1 MSDPF
6 YIGVDPGQSIDPTA
20 VAVVQRVSRDNG
32 KPLFRCGHLERLP
45 LATPYPGVVQHVRR
59 LVSKEPFLGHSELV
73 LDLTGVGRPVGDLF
87 QAEGLRPVKVSI
99 TAGDNETRNEHGIW
113 HVAKLLLVSTVQALL
128 HDGRLQIQKDLPEA
142 PVLKVELEDFR
153 ASVTDSGRWTFGAR
167 SGAHDDLVLA
177 LALALWRASRRAP
190 MYVHPSV
197 LARSALS
204 PALRPGYNSFDPASY
219 HEPYPWPV
227 HQRRS

>member
-1 MSDPF
+1 M
-6 YIGVDPGQSIDPTA
+6 
-20 VAVVQRVSRDNG
+20 
-32 KPLFRCGHLERLP
+32 
-45 LATPYPGVVQHVRR
+45 
-59 LVSKEPFLGHSELV
+59 
-73 LDLTGVGRPVGDLF
+73 
-87 QAEGLRPVKVSI
+87 
-99 TAGDNETRNEHGIW
+99 
-113 HVAKLLLVSTVQALL
+113 LVSTVQALL

-142 PVLKVELEDFR
+142 PVLKMELEDFR

-204 PALRPGYNSFDPASY
+204 PALRPGYNSIDLPFQS
-219 HEPYPWPV
+219 EPYPWRGY
-227 HQRRS
+227 QRRS

>member
-1 MSDPF
+1 MPHFRHTKRLLAGAPF
-6 YIGVDPGQSIDPTA
+6 YGRA
-20 VAVVQRVSRDNG
+20 
-32 KPLFRCGHLERLP
+32 
-45 LATPYPGVVQHVRR
+45 
-59 LVSKEPFLGHSELV
+59 ELI
-73 LDLTGVGRPVGDLF
+73 LDLTGVGRPVADLF
-87 QAEGLRPVKVSI
+87 NAEGLRPVKVSI
-99 TAGDNETRNEHGIW
+99 TAGDSETLNDHGVW

-197 LARSALS
+197 LARSAL
-204 PALRPGYNSFDPASY
+204 LRTGYNPIDPTSH
-219 HEPYPWPV
+219 HEPYLWQV

>member
-1 MSDPF
+1 
-6 YIGVDPGQSIDPTA
+6 
-20 VAVVQRVSRDNG
+20 
-32 KPLFRCGHLERLP
+32 
-45 LATPYPGVVQHVRR
+45 
-59 LVSKEPFLGHSELV
+59 
-73 LDLTGVGRPVGDLF
+73 
-87 QAEGLRPVKVSI
+87 
-99 TAGDNETRNEHGIW
+99 
-113 HVAKLLLVSTVQALL
+113 L

-167 SGAHDDLVLA
+167 AGAHDDLVLA

-190 MYVHPSV
+190 MYIHPSV

-204 PALRPGYNSFDPASY
+204 PARLRTGYNSIDPPSH
-219 HEPYPWPV
+219 HEPYPWWV